1 MGIENMKKSYA
12 DYAVYEGVAY
22 RRVSYVDRVELFDV
36 NDENCEHVLL
46 SVPKDKIEDSY
57 SVFNK
62 AVLNG
67 VEYVV
72 YDIKEGQVY
81 YGTTHKD
88 SKILQ
93 RKIEDFDLVF
103 QTIPRG
109 PDKPVEKKLIYSKD
123 TGNSS
128 ESQIKKYYPEE
139 MANGSIMFSV
149 CSDQIS
155 KEEIVKAIRSLYKDR
170 VSEAF
175 GFTRVIYV
183 DMGMIRIDGNVLNIT
198 EDLDYGIITISPLE
212 KGKGEKYIFEIADYF
227 NQA

>member
-12 DYAVYEGVAY
+12 DYAVYEGVTY

-123 TGNSS
+123 TRVNHRSKNTTR
-128 ESQIKKYYPEE
+128 KKWRTE
-139 MANGSIMFSV
+139 V
-149 CSDQIS
+149 LCSAC
-155 KEEIVKAIRSLYKDR
+155 VLIRSPKKKLLRQFVVYIK
-170 VSEAF
+170 
-175 GFTRVIYV
+175 
-183 DMGMIRIDGNVLNIT
+183 T
-198 EDLDYGIITISPLE
+198 EYQKHSALRE
-212 KGKGEKYIFEIADYF
+212 
-227 NQA
+227 